1 MKHNYLMAI
10 GKNDWD
16 DIQRIKDLTDTPVS
30 QLLREGL
37 RNVVKVKKEAI
48 SQTRRMRETLSHIR
62 PV

>member
-37 RNVVKVKKEAI
+37 RNVVKVKKETI
-48 SQTRRMRETLSHIR
+48 SQTRRMRETLSHMR